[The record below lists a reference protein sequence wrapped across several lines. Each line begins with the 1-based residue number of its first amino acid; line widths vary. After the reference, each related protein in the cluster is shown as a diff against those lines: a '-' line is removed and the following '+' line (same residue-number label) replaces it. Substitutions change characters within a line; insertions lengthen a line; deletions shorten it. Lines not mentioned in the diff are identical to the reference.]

1 MRTRGL
7 VLAALLAALI
17 AVANAPSAS
26 AAIINIRILEP
37 SPPPVRTVYAHR
49 GGAGLA
55 PENTLGAFR
64 QTQAAFNRRGVWLE
78 MDTQLTADNRLVVM
92 HDDDVD
98 RTTNCTG
105 TVISHTLASL
115 AGCDASEIFPG
126 WGAFEPIPT
135 MDQVLTEGRDNG
147 WRLMVEIKDVPTEAN
162 FDATGQLVANVLIP
176 LINATN
182 FPHNRMMIQSFWP
195 LVLDRVQQLAPDIPT
210 VLLTPSTL
218 PGAPAGVGIPAAA
231 NVAYSTL
238 RGYTVA
244 APALDTTDL
253 TADVVRLAHAL
264 GRKVVVWTPDTPALI
279 GAALALGVDGV
290 ISNRPDLVYAA
301 LS

>member
-7 VLAALLAALI
+7 ALAALVAAVI
-17 AVANAPSAS
+17 AITTASSAS
-26 AAIINIRILEP
+26 AAIINIRILEAA
-37 SPPPVRTVYAHR
+37 PPAVRTVYAHR

-64 QTQAAFNRRGVWLE
+64 QTHAAMGTKGVWLE

-115 AGCDASEIFPG
+115 AACDASESFPG

-135 MDQVLTEGRDNG
+135 MDQVLDEGLANG
-147 WRLMVEIKDVPTEAN
+147 WRLMVEIKDIPGEAN
-162 FDATGQLVANVLIP
+162 FDAPGQLVANVLIP
-176 LINATN
+176 LINSKN

-195 LVLDRVQQLAPDIPT
+195 FVLDRVKQLAPDIPT
-210 VLLTPSTL
+210 VLLTSSSL
-218 PGAPAGVGIPAAA
+218 PGGPAGVGIPATL
-231 NVAYSTL
+231 NVTYSTL
-238 RGYTVA
+238 RGYTVV
-244 APALDTTDL
+244 APALDTIDL
-253 TADVVRLAHAL
+253 TADVVRLAHSL

-279 GAALALGVDGV
+279 SAALALGVDGV
-290 ISNRPDLVYAA
+290 ISNRPDLVYAQ
-301 LS
+301 L